1 MSPRRVRARAQRAV
15 TIWAE
20 LVAACEH
27 SWPPSP
33 VEMAA
38 VVLDTADELDVDLPA
53 DDRDVLE
60 TVTALYREDMTARE
74 AAILEARVADML
86 ERIRSLRT
94 ALA

>member
-1 MSPRRVRARAQRAV
+1 
-15 TIWAE
+15 
-20 LVAACEH
+20 
-27 SWPPSP
+27 
-33 VEMAA
+33 MAA

-53 DDRDVLE
+53 DERDVLE